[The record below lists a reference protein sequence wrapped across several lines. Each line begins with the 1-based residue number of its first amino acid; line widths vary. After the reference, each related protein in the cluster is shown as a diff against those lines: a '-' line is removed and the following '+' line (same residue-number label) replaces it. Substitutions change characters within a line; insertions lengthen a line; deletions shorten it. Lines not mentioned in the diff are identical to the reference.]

1 MNYNSPGT
9 KNPTTT
15 GLKGYSTAEASVA
28 QNKDICEYLCLVK
41 GHEWPVIT
49 GIVGILHIMG
59 QV

>member
-9 KNPTTT
+9 KNPTAT

-41 GHEWPVIT
+41 CHE
-49 GIVGILHIMG
+49 
-59 QV
+59 